1 LKNKDG
7 DLGGEVLVGALVTSA
22 GARERVGEAAPA
34 LGLGDDAAALK
45 RLGDAASAE
54 AFERLG
60 EVDMRVAMS
69 SILRCG
75 DALNVS
81 TAALAGDARP

>member
-1 LKNKDG
+1 M
-7 DLGGEVLVGALVTSA
+7 LVGALITSA
-22 GARERVGEAAPA
+22 GARARLGDEAPA
-34 LGLGDDAAALK
+34 LGLGDIAA
-45 RLGDAASAE
+45 

-60 EVDMRVAMS
+60 DATSADAIERLGDDAMRVAMS

-81 TAALAGDARP
+81 TAALTGDARL